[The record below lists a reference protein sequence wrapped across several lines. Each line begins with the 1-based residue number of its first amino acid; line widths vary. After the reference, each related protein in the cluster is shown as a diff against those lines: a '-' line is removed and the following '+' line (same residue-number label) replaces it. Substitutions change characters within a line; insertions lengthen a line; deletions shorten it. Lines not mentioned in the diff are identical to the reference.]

1 MATLIIVGAGV
12 VHEVTHGGLTIGRDP
27 DCDIVL
33 DSPEVSR
40 RHAAVT
46 AAGRGFVITDESRNG
61 VFVNG
66 ERITRSHR
74 LADGDVVRVGDAI
87 LRFSA
92 GTVTRAGSAI
102 PSAVSGETAIS
113 ADDVIDGNTATMP
126 VPKLRTP
133 PPPSNVL
140 LATLDVVEGNV
151 PHGMRF
157 RIERSVA
164 QLGRGAASDVCL
176 LDQSVS
182 GAHATLMLRRGT
194 WYLLDHSSANGT
206 YVDGT
211 RVDQCAL
218 PGPCDLRLGAV
229 TLRFRP
235 VSPEER

>member
-1 MATLIIVGAGV
+1 MATLLIAGAGI
-12 VHEVTHGGLTIGRDP
+12 VHEVSPDGLTIGRDP
-27 DCDIVL
+27 ECDIVL

-40 RHAAVT
+40 RHAAV
-46 AAGRGFVITDESRNG
+46 AAAHGGYVISDESTNG

-66 ERITRSHR
+66 ERVAQSQR
-74 LADGDVVRVGDAI
+74 LTEGDVIRVGDAV

-92 GTVTRAGSAI
+92 GGVVRASSAI
-102 PSAVSGETAIS
+102 PSALSGETIAVSGPGIGGDTS
-113 ADDVIDGNTATMP
+113 TMP
-126 VPKLRTP
+126 VPKFP
-133 PPPSNVL
+133 PPQLPASTL

-235 VSPEER
+235 VQQPER